1 MNRSKGQRWAAVA
14 AGALAA
20 GGALAACGSA
30 SASSSTG
37 STAAPKAA
45 PVVVHEAMTIL
56 TGGMIA
62 DPGWPAVVPGSVTV
76 PAGATVD
83 MTIYNYDDGTA
94 ALPASLANYAKAT
107 GVTNLTENGT
117 PVTSMDPAAVSHTFT
132 VPALGINVPIA
143 VMPTATSVKK
153 PLVVEFT
160 FKTTKAGTYEWQCM
174 APCGSGSDG
183 MEGAMATDNFMKGAF
198 TVA

>member
-1 MNRSKGQRWAAVA
+1 MNRTKGQRWAVIA

-30 SASSSTG
+30 SASSTST
-37 STAAPKAA
+37 TAAPKAA

-62 DPGWPAVVPGSVTV
+62 DPGWPAFVPGSVTV

-83 MTIYNYDDGTA
+83 MTIYSYDDGTA
-94 ALPASLANYAKAT
+94 PLPSSLANYAKAS

-117 PVTSMDPAAVSHTFT
+117 PVTSMDPSAVAHTFT
-132 VPALGINVPIA
+132 IPALGINVPIG
-143 VMPTATSVKK
+143 VMPTATGVKK
-153 PLVVEFT
+153 PLVVQFT
-160 FKTTKAGTYEWQCM
+160 FKATKSGSYEWQCM

-183 MEGAMATDNFMKGAF
+183 MEGAMATDNFMKGTF

>member
-1 MNRSKGQRWAAVA
+1 MNRTKGQRWAVIA

-30 SASSSTG
+30 SASSGST
-37 STAAPKAA
+37 TAAPKAA

-62 DPGWPAVVPGSVTV
+62 DPGWPAFVPGSVTV
-76 PAGATVD
+76 PAGSTVD
-83 MTIYNYDDGTA
+83 MTIYSYDDGTA
-94 ALPASLANYAKAT
+94 PLPTSLASYAKAT

-117 PVTSMDPAAVSHTFT
+117 PVSTMDPSAVSHTFT
-132 VPALGINVPIA
+132 IPALGVNVPIG
-143 VMPTATSVKK
+143 VMPTATGAKN
-153 PLVVEFT
+153 PLVVQFS
-160 FKTTKAGTYEWQCM
+160 FKVTKTGSFEWQCM

-183 MEGAMATDNFMKGAF
+183 MEGAMSTDNFMKGTF